1 MHERVGQPDSP
12 SGASSIASTG
22 GGELPDALADA
33 LDAILRSL
41 PAEGVA
47 LLRPASEGR
56 AGGVIAAAP
65 ASLVT
70 DLKSGES
77 PPAWVSMAL
86 EATVPAEPML
96 QGVERESGLYD
107 AAGPLLLA
115 RCAVGSASG
124 PLMLAAGLR
133 ASPAS
138 HRSVQARLSVSA
150 GLIESLDLR
159 TRMIGLETRSRRLA
173 GVIDAAALMGD
184 ARGFLGAAMDVCNDV
199 ATRHACDRVSLGFL
213 RGNRARLVA
222 MSHRESLDRRS
233 LLVQAIEE
241 VMEECA
247 DQDAEVA
254 SPTDAAT
261 IVNRCAESFRKS
273 HDMTHVLSLPLRV
286 RERSGGTGDEDT
298 GVRAVLTL
306 ERAGD
311 RPFTQAETIDLRMF
325 LDVVS
330 PALVRLHETDRWV
343 GSRLTHDLR
352 RTLAWAVGPRNTLAK
367 AIGLAAALSL
377 AAAALIKGDYRVEG
391 TFTLDV
397 PKRLSVPAPF
407 DGFLREARVKP
418 NDRVEAGITVLA
430 VLDDSELKVEAAA
443 LVAEREAKLK
453 EAAKAR
459 TERKISDAAVAE
471 AEAEKA
477 RARLELV
484 RMRIARSTVVAPAG
498 GVVLVGDLDRMIGSP
513 VKTGDVLFELAPT
526 DSLHA
531 DVAVPEDQ
539 VGDVSVGQSG
549 MLATA
554 AYPSTR
560 IPFTVERID
569 PLATVDGHRNV
580 FNARVRLG
588 EVPEAIAASI
598 RPGMQGVAKIDADRR
613 SYLWIW
619 TRRLSNWVRMQLW
632 L

>member
-12 SGASSIASTG
+12 PGTTPTAPPG
-22 GGELPDALADA
+22 GGDLPDALADS
-33 LDAILRSL
+33 LDAIVRSL
-41 PAEGVA
+41 QAEGAA
-47 LLRPASEGR
+47 LVRPASEGR
-56 AGGVIAAAP
+56 AGGVISAAP
-65 ASLVT
+65 VSLVA
-70 DLKSGES
+70 DLKSGEP
-77 PPAWVSMAL
+77 PPAWLSLAL
-86 EATVPAEPML
+86 ETPSPAEPTL
-96 QGVERESGLYD
+96 QVVERESGLYD
-107 AAGPLLLA
+107 ASGPLLLA
-115 RCAVGSASG
+115 RCPVEGANG

-133 ASPAS
+133 ASAAS
-138 HRSVQARLSVSA
+138 HRSILARLSVA
-150 GLIESLDLR
+150 KGLIESLDLR
-159 TRMIGLETRSRRLA
+159 ARIVGLEARARRLA

-184 ARGFLGAAMDVCNDV
+184 ARGFLGAAMEVCNDV

-213 RGNRARLVA
+213 RGHRVRLVA

-233 LLVQAIEE
+233 MLVQAVED

-254 SPTDAAT
+254 SPTDVAT
-261 IVNRCAESFRKS
+261 IVTRGADSFRKS
-273 HDMTHVLSLPLRV
+273 HDMRHVLSLPLRV
-286 RERSGGTGDEDT
+286 RERSSGAGDRDA

-306 ERAGD
+306 ERAAD

-325 LDVVS
+325 LDVVA

-352 RTLAWAVGPRNTLAK
+352 RVMAWAVGPRNTIAK
-367 AIGLAAALSL
+367 ALGVAAAAAL
-377 AAAALIKGDYRVEG
+377 AAAALVKGDYRVEG

-418 NDRVEAGITVLA
+418 NDRVEAGATVLA
-430 VLDDSELKVEAAA
+430 MLDDSELKVEAAA
-443 LVAEREAKLK
+443 LLAEREAKLK

-459 TERKISDAAVAE
+459 SERKISDAAVAE

-477 RARLELV
+477 RARLDLV
-484 RMRIARSTVVAPAG
+484 NMRIARSKVVAPAG
-498 GVVLVGDLDRMIGSP
+498 GMVLVGDLDRMIGSP

-560 IPFTVERID
+560 IAFTVERID
-569 PLATVDGHRNV
+569 PLATVDGQRNV

-588 EVPEAIAASI
+588 AVPESIAASI

>member
-12 SGASSIASTG
+12 SGTSPLAPPG
-22 GGELPDALADA
+22 GGELPDVLADS

-41 PAEGVA
+41 QAEGVA
-47 LLRPASEGR
+47 LVRPASEGR

-70 DLKSGES
+70 DLKSGEP
-77 PPAWVSMAL
+77 PPAWLSVAL
-86 EATVPAEPML
+86 ETAVPAEPML
-96 QGVERESGLYD
+96 QGVERDSGLYD

-115 RCAVGSASG
+115 RCAVESAGG

-138 HRSVQARLSVSA
+138 HRSVLARMHVA
-150 GLIESLDLR
+150 RGLIESLDLR
-159 TRMIGLETRSRRLA
+159 TRILGLEARSRRLA

-184 ARGFLGAAMDVCNDV
+184 ARGFLGAAMEVCNDV

-213 RGNRARLVA
+213 RGNRVRLVG

-273 HDMTHVLSLPLRV
+273 HDMTQVLSLPLRV
-286 RERSGGTGDEDT
+286 RERSGGTGDDDT

-330 PALVRLHETDRWV
+330 PAMVRLHDTDRWI

-352 RTLAWAVGPRNTLAK
+352 RALAWAAGPRNTIAK
-367 AIGLAAALSL
+367 AIGLAAAAAL
-377 AAAALIKGDYRVEG
+377 AAAALLKGDYRVEG

-418 NDRVEAGITVLA
+418 NDRVEAGVTVLA

-443 LVAEREAKLK
+443 LIAEREAKLK

-459 TERKISDAAVAE
+459 SERKISDAAVAE

-539 VGDVSVGQSG
+539 VGDVSVGHSG

-569 PLATVDGHRNV
+569 PLATVDGQRNV

-588 EVPEAIAASI
+588 EVPGSIAASI